1 MCGRFILG
9 DSNWAAYHDAL
20 SILQGVLGN
29 ISHNIKPTQSVSM
42 AYMHNDILRADA
54 ARWWF
59 VPHWHRGPAADW
71 KATTFNTKIETAHEK
86 PSFRTAW
93 ERGRCIIPA
102 SGYYEWTGAKGQ
114 KTPWFISPQ
123 TNLPVFFFA
132 GLYAPLAEG
141 GMSCSILTRPAL
153 PELEHLHPRMPVM
166 LSGGELMPWLRH
178 SATGD
183 DLRNHFGLSWSGQM
197 KMHPVRSFGIRDDD
211 PSLIEQDG
219 FGF

>member
-9 DSNWAAYHDAL
+9 DSNWAAYH
-20 SILQGVLGN
+20 Q
-29 ISHNIKPTQSVSM
+29 TVSM

-132 GLYAPLAEG
+132 GLYAPPP
-141 GMSCSILTRPAL
+141 CPNWNTYTPAC
-153 PELEHLHPRMPVM
+153 R
-166 LSGGELMPWLRH
+166 
-178 SATGD
+178 
-183 DLRNHFGLSWSGQM
+183 
-197 KMHPVRSFGIRDDD
+197 
-211 PSLIEQDG
+211 
-219 FGF
+219 

>member
-20 SILQGVLGN
+20 SILQGVMGT

-42 AYMHNDILRADA
+42 TYLHNNILRADA

-59 VPHWHRGPAADW
+59 VPHWHRGPATDW

-93 ERGRCIIPA
+93 ERGRCLIPA

-114 KTPWFISPQ
+114 KTP
-123 TNLPVFFFA
+123 
-132 GLYAPLAEG
+132 
-141 GMSCSILTRPAL
+141 
-153 PELEHLHPRMPVM
+153 
-166 LSGGELMPWLRH
+166 
-178 SATGD
+178 
-183 DLRNHFGLSWSGQM
+183 
-197 KMHPVRSFGIRDDD
+197 
-211 PSLIEQDG
+211 
-219 FGF
+219 